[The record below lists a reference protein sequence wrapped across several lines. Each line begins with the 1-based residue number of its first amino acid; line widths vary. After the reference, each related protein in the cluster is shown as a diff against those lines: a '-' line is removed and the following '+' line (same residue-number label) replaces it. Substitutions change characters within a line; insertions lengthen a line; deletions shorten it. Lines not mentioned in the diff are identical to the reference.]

1 MFVLN
6 LVTPEKKIANELE
19 VEEVVV
25 PGDRGQLTFLPG
37 HAPLITTLQLG
48 VVKFRPKGSQ
58 TFTSAIVSWG
68 YCEVN
73 PTGVNVMAETAES
86 IEEIDRERAEAALK
100 KAQKRLAEP
109 NMEPN
114 QMEKYQ
120 RKVRRALARI
130 EVSKATH

>member
-6 LVTPEKKIANELE
+6 LVTPEKKVASDLE
-19 VEEVVV
+19 VEEVIV
-25 PGDRGQLTFLPG
+25 PGERGQLTFLPG

-73 PTGVNVMAETAES
+73 ANGVNVLAETAES
-86 IEEIDRERAEAALK
+86 VEEIDRERAEAALK
-100 KAQKRLAEP
+100 KAQRRLAEP

-114 QMEKYQ
+114 QVEKYQ
-120 RKVRRALARI
+120 RKVKRALARI
-130 EVSKATH
+130 GHSKATH

>member
-6 LVTPEKKIANELE
+6 LVTPEKKIASELE
-19 VEEVVV
+19 VEEVIV

-73 PTGVNVMAETAES
+73 PNGVNVLVETAES
-86 IEEIDRERAEAALK
+86 VEEIDRERAEAALK
-100 KAQKRLAEP
+100 RAQKRLAEP

-114 QMEKYQ
+114 QLEKYQ
-120 RKVRRALARI
+120 RKVKRALARLDH
-130 EVSKATH
+130 SKTSH